1 MGQRFSKLRK
11 EVEKLFFYGFG
22 IYQQFYPTK
31 SVGCFNLLANKL
43 PRIEQFGSLNLIDLF
58 ILIDLLN
65 PFLNRPIIKFYNS
78 DDVNVIAAELW
89 LIKTKS
95 SSFTKKQS
103 FTRNNANR
111 CKQRFEN

>member
-1 MGQRFSKLRK
+1 M
-11 EVEKLFFYGFG
+11 FFYGFG

-31 SVGCFNLLANKL
+31 SVSCFNLLANKL
-43 PRIEQFGSLNLIDLF
+43 PRIEQFGSLTLIDLF

>member
-1 MGQRFSKLRK
+1 M
-11 EVEKLFFYGFG
+11 FFCGFG

-58 ILIDLLN
+58 ILKDLLN

-89 LIKTKS
+89 LIKTRS

>member
-43 PRIEQFGSLNLIDLF
+43 PIIEQFGSLNLIDLF

>member
-1 MGQRFSKLRK
+1 M
-11 EVEKLFFYGFG
+11 FFYGFG

-65 PFLNRPIIKFYNS
+65 PFLNRPTIKFYHS

>member
-1 MGQRFSKLRK
+1 M
-11 EVEKLFFYGFG
+11 FFYGFG

-103 FTRNNANR
+103 FTSNNANR